1 MNTVCIIGAGPSGI
15 TAAKNCQ
22 QNGISYDI
30 FEKNDKVGGNWVF
43 NSATGHSSVYENT
56 HSISS
61 RTMSE
66 YEDYPCR
73 PPILTIQGMIIYKP
87 TLKIIQNISM
97 CMKIL
102 NFITWLIML
111 QKM

>member
-1 MNTVCIIGAGPSGI
+1 MKTVCIIGAGPSGI

-22 QNGISYDI
+22 QNGIAYDI

-56 HSISS
+56 HIISS